1 MKKPKAP
8 KAPDPKEI
16 IAAQAQANRVNVN
29 TPFGSQTYGTGADG
43 RTELNT
49 SYSPEMQAL
58 AQRAMSLAG
67 KDSTRYQMPPGMEN
81 IMGGI
86 MNKVG
91 GRYGQGGN
99 VGDAVANS
107 GGRKQ
112 SPAQTMP
119 MPQNIA
125 PGEPGSL
132 AKPILGAQPA
142 PTVMPQQGGF
152 KSPGSGYGGPRR
164 FIREE

>member
-29 TPFGSQTYGTGADG
+29 TPFGSQTYATGADG

-119 MPQNIA
+119 APQNIA
-125 PGEPGSL
+125 PGEPL
-132 AKPILGAQPA
+132 NIPAKPMPMPA